1 MRGAHDGKPA
11 GAVGKDGWKEYLAV
25 MKATRI
31 YADDDG
37 VSHFADFD
45 VVLDEAGEIGR
56 LSSPLPG
63 HGVIF
68 RETEPS
74 YDYDWHRP
82 PQKQWIV
89 LLDGEISIETGDG
102 ATRSFRGG
110 DVLLAEDL
118 HGRGHKTRQTSPGTR
133 RSLFIPILN

>member
-1 MRGAHDGKPA
+1 
-11 GAVGKDGWKEYLAV
+11 
-25 MKATRI
+25 MKVTRI
-31 YADDDG
+31 YADEEG

-45 VVLDEAGEIGR
+45 VALQSGGEIGR

-63 HGVIF
+63 YGVIF
-68 RETEPS
+68 RETESS

-82 PQKQWIV
+82 PRKQWIV

-102 ATRSFRGG
+102 ATRTFRGG
-110 DVLLAEDL
+110 DVLLVEDL

-133 RSLFIPILN
+133 RSLFIPIPT